1 MQSDL
6 CCSRSKL
13 RYCHAI
19 IVAAQQFNPADAL
32 RAPLISGVR
41 SLMSAHFKS
50 LSLLGL
56 CLLPAAVVAWLA
68 YELTPLFIVTYAPY
82 KAQLPPQASVLLA
95 VYNWLWL
102 VPLSLTLL
110 AWFKWPH
117 RNRRA
122 LAAAACGI
130 ASSAVVVG
138 VAYWA
143 AFQPKLILA
152 AISAAS
158 NAP

>member
-1 MQSDL
+1 MTTHDEMDDAVDL
-6 CCSRSKL
+6 
-13 RYCHAI
+13 
-19 IVAAQQFNPADAL
+19 AL
-32 RAPLISGVR
+32 RARLAK
-41 SLMSAHFKS
+41 L
-50 LSLLGL
+50 
-56 CLLPAAVVAWLA
+56 AAVPVDTSRLEKA
-68 YELTPLFIVTYAPY
+68 I